1 MSMYKTT
8 RICRCCGKPFTPEF
22 GRQLF
27 CSPACRKKDT
37 TKRKRIKTQSEKGGL
52 EARDT
57 RKILESKTYLSITE
71 AALYLGVS
79 RPTIYKRIR
88 NGELKALR
96 VTPRTIRIPIAKL
109 ETDTTIKPRFKV
121 TADPSTLI
129 SKDEVLTRYAVSE
142 SLLYRKL
149 KKENTRP
156 RLVNGKSYLPKDT
169 LDKILKPKPRYNP
182 EEWYD
187 AAEIMQSEGIT
198 RKHLS
203 EILRK
208 KQISCIRIGHTLLID
223 KKEWNTGRLLKGDI
237 GKNYLTVDQA
247 KKHYRIGQQTFYDKT
262 NAAGIQG
269 TRTGKFVYYKK
280 SDLDR
285 LFKDKSPKIPTEI
298 RRNYILGRDAL
309 KHYHIGQ
316 KRFSEETQAAR
327 VTKVRTE
334 GNFVWYK
341 KDELDRIFNKLDI
354 K

>member
-57 RKILESKTYLSITE
+57 RKILESKTYLSIIE

-96 VTPRTIRIPIAKL
+96 VTPRTIRIPIAQL

-129 SKDEVLTRYAVSE
+129 SKDVVLTRYAVSE

-169 LDKILKPKPRYNP
+169 LDKILKPKPRYNT

-223 KKEWNTGRLLKGDI
+223 KKEWKPADSSKATSAKTTSQSTRQRNT
-237 GKNYLTVDQA
+237 TA
-247 KKHYRIGQQTFYDKT
+247 
-262 NAAGIQG
+262 
-269 TRTGKFVYYKK
+269 
-280 SDLDR
+280 
-285 LFKDKSPKIPTEI
+285 
-298 RRNYILGRDAL
+298 
-309 KHYHIGQ
+309 
-316 KRFSEETQAAR
+316 
-327 VTKVRTE
+327 
-334 GNFVWYK
+334 
-341 KDELDRIFNKLDI
+341 
-354 K
+354 